1 MLFRSP
7 SGPANAVSLQLGVN
21 RQGEMIT
28 ADPPPPDQV
37 QAITDEARAMVGAA
51 TRGFALPSPIVGV
64 AGTVTTVAAVM
75 LGRYDPDAIHG
86 MTIGRAD
93 VTEVLQR
100 LAECDAARRARTPGL
115 HADRVNVIVP
125 GLAILLGC
133 LDALGA
139 DRVIVS
145 ERDILDGV
153 AMSAVDDAGWPTP

>member
-1 MLFRSP
+1 
-7 SGPANAVSLQLGVN
+7 
-21 RQGEMIT
+21 
-28 ADPPPPDQV
+28 
-37 QAITDEARAMVGAA
+37 
-51 TRGFALPSPIVGV
+51 
-64 AGTVTTVAAVM
+64 
-75 LGRYDPDAIHG
+75 

-145 ERDILDGV
+145 AGLPVGIAREDGPGVGDPRVTVMAIDPDNGYRYVELRGRARLLDDGG
-153 AMSAVDDAGWPTP
+153 DEGIDALSMKAASTRAASGRPGPTCGQ